1 MNLFRSE
8 EHAKNWSGWRP
19 EAAGRL
25 LPLNDIL
32 AIFSAPYHQQRL
44 NGRYI
49 SAFPELRKT
58 LVETIERVSGGHPF
72 WSVSPP

>member
-1 MNLFRSE
+1 MNLFRAE
-8 EHAKNWSGWRP
+8 EHAKNWSGGRRV
-19 EAAGRL
+19 AAGGL

-32 AIFSAPYHQQRL
+32 TIFSAPNYRQRL

-49 SAFPELRKT
+49 SALPELRKT
-58 LVETIERVSGGHPF
+58 QLETIERVTGGHPF

>member
-19 EAAGRL
+19 EAAGGL

-32 AIFSAPYHQQRL
+32 AIFSAPYFEQRL

-58 LVETIERVSGGHPF
+58 LLETIERVTDGHPF